1 MASFEMSP
9 AQHSPL
15 ASPSPS
21 PPNPAPDIA
30 VPISPSAQAERART
44 KEKRQFSSTLVH
56 GRDKLQIHERVDE
69 MDCRGKVRFTAFS
82 RTTPPPLLTSG
93 LTPRHAC

>member
-15 ASPSPS
+15 ASPSPY

-69 MDCRGKVRFTAFS
+69 MDCRGKVRFSAFS